1 MTSPGVTHL
10 CHLNQVIKV
19 KSNHHRIKTIDFNC
33 FRMQQIPLFMFLFC
47 FLGPEEV
54 WENKGH
60 DVSDSAGRISI
71 KTTVY
76 EKMTPPSFS
85 MKDENFIAFSTAAE
99 GPAVHPLQPITD
111 QVVPTAEGFP
121 KGKPRKARGSKALW
135 TNTSG
140 I

>member
-1 MTSPGVTHL
+1 
-10 CHLNQVIKV
+10 
-19 KSNHHRIKTIDFNC
+19 
-33 FRMQQIPLFMFLFC
+33 MQQIPLFMFLFYI
-47 FLGPEEV
+47 LGPEEV

-60 DVSDSAGRISI
+60 DVSDSARRISI

-85 MKDENFIAFSTAAE
+85 MKDQNFIAFSTAAE

-111 QVVPTAEGFP
+111 QVVPTAEQLP
-121 KGKPRKARGSKALW
+121 KSKPRKPRAPKALW
-135 TNTSG
+135 TNASG